1 MAFIKAN
8 IISMMNCVDDG
19 YGIYAI
25 SAGKVMIT
33 TRDVATNPPLIE
45 QWYCNA
51 TAGERVAFLGDYS
64 RFILFDFTTTNVGG
78 GAAGV
83 SSFNGRPG
91 AVMPQ
96 AGDYNAGQIGLTP
109 TGDVAATNL
118 QAAIGE
124 LSTEKASVAALTAL
138 TTTVTNI
145 TNGTT
150 AVPIRHS
157 TLNNDE
163 PQRHLPA
170 LNGNTT
176 HYVSGAGTLLPLPVA
191 ALPTASQIPFTPVG
205 GIGSNNT
212 QAAVA
217 ELDVE
222 KADKTIAIN
231 TGAGLTGGGNLTASR
246 TIQFDFAALP
256 AVPVLDNAD
265 VVAIL
270 DVETGTYRKTTIG
283 GILASVVGTDKYKG
297 FWNAASNTPA
307 LADGTGTA
315 ANFYYVS
322 SAGTQNLGSGNITF
336 AVNDIVIYNG
346 TIWQQ
351 MTVSNSVTTVFGRPG
366 AVVASAGDYNST
378 QISHVPSGNIAAA
391 TVGGAL
397 NELDSEKASVTD
409 LGTTNTNLGNLQTAF
424 DNHTHAHSTLTDDQA
439 NRHVPT
445 LTTAADYLRG
455 DGTFAT
461 FPTALPPGPHTHA
474 HSTLTDDQANRHVPT
489 SGGTNGFVLTYD
501 STVAGSNNKWAAIP
515 TATPLVFESKS
526 AAFTAA
532 KGHFYDVYLSAP
544 LTITLPATPTVGDE
558 ISFRITGSS
567 ATNIL
572 TFARNGENIENVA
585 ADGTVTGNGTISIKY
600 TGTIGANNVGWV
612 ISKGQLV

>member
-1 MAFIKAN
+1 MAFNKRN
-8 IISMMNCVDDG
+8 IISMVNCTENG
-19 YGIYAI
+19 FGFYAI
-25 SAGKVMIT
+25 DAGKVLIT
-33 TRDVATNPPLIE
+33 TRDTATNPPLIE

-64 RFILFDFTTTNVGG
+64 RFVLFDFSTTNVGG

-96 AGDYNAGQIGLTP
+96 AGDYNAGQIGVTP
-109 TGDVAATNL
+109 TGDVAATDL

-124 LSTEKASVAALTAL
+124 LSTEKASVAALNAL
-138 TTTVTNI
+138 TTIVTNI

-176 HYVSGAGTLLPLPVA
+176 HYVSGAGTLLPLPVS

-222 KADKTIAIN
+222 KADKIIAIN

-246 TIQFDFAALP
+246 TIQLDFAALP

-270 DVETGTYRKTTIG
+270 DVETGTHRKTTVG

-378 QISHVPSGNIAAA
+378 QISHVPSGNIAAS

-397 NELDSEKASVTD
+397 NELDAEKASTAD

-424 DNHTHAHSTLTDDQA
+424 NNHNHAHSTIIDDE
-439 NRHVPT
+439 NLRHLPG
-445 LTTAADYLRG
+445 LTTPADYL
-455 DGTFAT
+455 DGTGTFRA

-474 HSTLTDDQANRHVPT
+474 HSALTQDEQTRHVPT
-489 SGGTNGFVLTYD
+489 SGGVNGKVLMFDNTVSGTN
-501 STVAGSNNKWAAIP
+501 SKWGDIP
-515 TATPLVFESKS
+515 TAAPPTYEKKTGS
-526 AAFTAA
+526 FTAVKDHYYNLVLTGPA
-532 KGHFYDVYLSAP
+532 
-544 LTITLPATPTVGDE
+544 TITLPSSPTGEDY
-558 ISFRITGSS
+558 FFLRLFGAS
-567 ATNIL
+567 ATNIVTL
-572 TFARNGENIENVA
+572 DRNGQNIEQ
-585 ADGTVTGNGTISIKY
+585 VTDNGTLIKNG
-600 TGTIGANNVGWV
+600 THLIKFVGTIGGDNVGWNTG
-612 ISKGQLV
+612 IRA